1 MKVVELITKSN
12 WGGAQRHVYDVSSYL
27 NKKGY
32 EITVALGGNGILKD
46 RLIEAKIQTVSIES
60 LGRDI
65 KITGEIK
72 SFWKIFGVIRKE
84 KPDIL
89 HLHSPKAAG
98 LGALAGRLLGI
109 DMIVQTIHGWSFNE
123 DRSLI
128 ERSLILFFSWITTML
143 CHKTIVISE
152 HDYAQSMYF
161 PLVRNKIQL
170 IPIGIESPVFMSVD
184 GAKQLLSKKVNMDL
198 SLFKK
203 KTVMGTISELHNNKG
218 LHYLV
223 ESMESVVKKHKD
235 AIMVVIGEGEQR
247 ESLTEHIKKSGLEKN
262 FFLVGYI
269 DHANEYLKAL
279 DIFVFPSIKEGLP
292 YALLEAGMASLPVIS
307 TTVGGIPDIIEDM
320 KTGIL
325 IQPKNTRDLTHAI
338 SFMLEHPKDI
348 KRYGKSLKEQVST
361 KFSSIKMLENIDKLF
376 SEAYKP
382 KNQ

>member
-27 NKKGY
+27 KKKGY
-32 EITVALGGNGILKD
+32 EVTVALGGNGILKD
-46 RLIEAKIQTVSIES
+46 RLVEANVQTLSIDS
-60 LGRDI
+60 LGRNI
-65 KITGEIK
+65 KVTDEIK
-72 SFWKIFGVIRKE
+72 SFWKIFGIIRKE

-109 DMIVQTIHGWSFNE
+109 DMVVQTIHGWSFNE
-123 DRSLI
+123 DRSI
-128 ERSLILFFSWITTML
+128 FEKSLILFFSWITTIL

-161 PLVRNKIQL
+161 PLIRNKILL
-170 IPIGIESPVFMSVD
+170 IPIGIETPVFMSVD
-184 GAKQLLSKKVNMDL
+184 GAKQLLSKKVSMDL

-203 KTVMGTISELHNNKG
+203 KVVMGTISELHKNKG
-218 LHYLV
+218 INYLV

-235 AIMVVIGEGEQR
+235 AIMLVIGEGEQR
-247 ESLTEHIKKSGLEKN
+247 ESLTEHIKRSGLEKN
-262 FFLVGYI
+262 FFLIGYI

-348 KRYGKSLKEQVST
+348 KRYGKNLKEQVSN
-361 KFSSIKMLENIDKLF
+361 KFSSVKMLEGIDKLF

>member
-1 MKVVELITKSN
+1 
-12 WGGAQRHVYDVSSYL
+12 
-27 NKKGY
+27 
-32 EITVALGGNGILKD
+32 
-46 RLIEAKIQTVSIES
+46 
-60 LGRDI
+60 
-65 KITGEIK
+65 
-72 SFWKIFGVIRKE
+72 
-84 KPDIL
+84 
-89 HLHSPKAAG
+89 
-98 LGALAGRLLGI
+98 
-109 DMIVQTIHGWSFNE
+109 
-123 DRSLI
+123 
-128 ERSLILFFSWITTML
+128 
-143 CHKTIVISE
+143 
-152 HDYAQSMYF
+152 MYF
-161 PLVRNKIQL
+161 PLVRNKMQL